1 MDDYTQNMR
10 LLMQQHTDFKPQFE
24 NAFEGYINSE
34 LITPKNE
41 TLIKIEAKLDGMKE
55 MALAKKEGTLTID
68 GTLKVLPDVLQ
79 P

>member
-1 MDDYTQNMR
+1 
-10 LLMQQHTDFKPQFE
+10 
-24 NAFEGYINSE
+24 
-34 LITPKNE
+34 
-41 TLIKIEAKLDGMKE
+41 LIKIEAKLDGMKE